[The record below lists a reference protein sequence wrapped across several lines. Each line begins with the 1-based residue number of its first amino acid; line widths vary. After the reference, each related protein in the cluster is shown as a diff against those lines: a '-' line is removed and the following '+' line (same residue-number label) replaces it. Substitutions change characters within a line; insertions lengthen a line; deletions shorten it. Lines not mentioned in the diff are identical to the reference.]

1 MTLFWAAEPSSTILI
16 KDGNQSTSNMA
27 TYSTGFVGID
37 GHKNEVKMAVTL
49 LSFVPTHPGRGFLE
63 TLCDHRILWCC
74 CVWGGDGAKRECES
88 RMSRKPLT
96 TTMLSVS

>member
-27 TYSTGFVGID
+27 TYSTGIVGID

-49 LSFVPTHPGRGFLE
+49 LSFGSFLRFPLAEDVIRPRKGTCTWPIKRGSA
-63 TLCDHRILWCC
+63 
-74 CVWGGDGAKRECES
+74 G
-88 RMSRKPLT
+88 
-96 TTMLSVS
+96 